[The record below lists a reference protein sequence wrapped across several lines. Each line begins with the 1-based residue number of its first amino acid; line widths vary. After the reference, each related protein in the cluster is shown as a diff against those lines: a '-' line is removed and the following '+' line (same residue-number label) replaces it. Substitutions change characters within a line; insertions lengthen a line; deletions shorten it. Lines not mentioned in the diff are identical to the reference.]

1 MASVTDFWANAVRTY
16 ASASLSASFRLC
28 LFVFFEFGM
37 APESR
42 VNRGS
47 GFLWGGEV
55 YSGGGVR
62 KSVVCRNL
70 GLFGQRSSV

>member
-1 MASVTDFWANAVRTY
+1 
-16 ASASLSASFRLC
+16 
-28 LFVFFEFGM
+28 M

-42 VNRGS
+42 VNRGN
-47 GFLWGGEV
+47 GFLWGGEL

-70 GLFGQRSSV
+70 GLFGQQSSI